1 TKYSYI
7 NFDAPAQ
14 KKDKQKQIHHALIYK
29 VEKWMK
35 SFSRETLLVDFKS
48 VMSDNKNVSFS
59 SLADSFLKPGRI
71 CFFYA
76 KKPLTEGFFTIN
88 EV

>member
-1 TKYSYI
+1 M
-7 NFDAPAQ
+7 D
-14 KKDKQKQIHHALIYK
+14 
-29 VEKWMK
+29 E
-35 SFSRETLLVDFKS
+35 SFLRETLLVDFKS

-59 SLADSFLKPGRI
+59 SLAGSFLKPGESA
-71 CFFYA
+71 FFYA